1 MRVLLVEDDCDIA
14 ANISDYL
21 VAAGHVV
28 DLAYDG
34 ADGLRVARERRHDL
48 YLLDANLPAIGGF
61 ELCRIL
67 RQVLFIDTPVLF
79 TTARGELADKLAGFE
94 AGGWDYLVKP
104 FSLAELSARIEAT
117 RMRAGL
123 RRQRSIANM
132 SFNVADRMLQV
143 ENEKVVLSRIPALI
157 LVQLLETYPNAVARG
172 RLISEIWGDEE
183 PNSAPLRSHVSE
195 LRRKLRQVG
204 ADVEIK
210 HTHDLGYAL
219 IEGASS

>member
-21 VAAGHVV
+21 VAAGHIV

-61 ELCRIL
+61 ELCLIL
-67 RQVLFIDTPVLF
+67 RQVLNIDAPILF
-79 TTARGELADKLAGFE
+79 TTARGELGDKLAGFE

-104 FSLAELSARIEAT
+104 FSLAELRARIDAT
-117 RMRAGL
+117 RLRAGAS
-123 RRQRSIANM
+123 RQRSIANM
-132 SFNVADRMLQV
+132 SFNAANRVLRVANNQR
-143 ENEKVVLSRIPALI
+143 VLSRIPALI
-157 LVQLLETYPNAVARG
+157 LAQLFQTYPNAVTRG
-172 RLISEIWGDEE
+172 RLISEIWGEEE
-183 PNSAPLRSHVSE
+183 PDSAPLRSHISE
-195 LRRKLRQVG
+195 LRRTMRHLG
-204 ADVEIK
+204 ADVGIK

-219 IEGASS
+219 SEDAIS